1 MNNFFHANRLPFLC
15 RESSRFK
22 KCDSG
27 ISFKFIV
34 VAKLTT
40 ILVFIFSLNA
50 FADVKAQKINLSAD
64 NASLKH
70 VMSEIRKQ
78 SGFAFIYQD
87 RFLKNAKPVS
97 LTISDRDIME
107 VLPEIFEKQPFD
119 YHVEGK
125 VITLRPRGVDYQAD
139 WLHRLLDYAEVRGRV
154 VDSLGNALVGATVRI
169 LNSTVSVQT

>member
-1 MNNFFHANRLPFLC
+1 MNNFFHAQRLSFFH
-15 RESSRFK
+15 REMSRHK
-22 KCDSG
+22 KRDKGVSL
-27 ISFKFIV
+27 KFIV

-64 NASLKH
+64 NASLKN

-87 RFLKNAKPVS
+87 QYLKNAKPVS
-97 LTISDRDIME
+97 IRISDKDIME
-107 VLPEIFEKQPFD
+107 ALPEIFEMQPFD

-125 VITLRPRGVDYQAD
+125 V
-139 WLHRLLDYAEVRGRV
+139 
-154 VDSLGNALVGATVRI
+154 
-169 LNSTVSVQT
+169 